1 MLTVGRC
8 GPLWQEEMA
17 TGAAS
22 GWPQLGRREM
32 SLPVCLSLCLPAS
45 TWDGNSHGNSGVA
58 ATGRGDRKCEG
69 LEKENA
75 KSPRKLVYEGRGEGE
90 SMVRREEE

>member
-1 MLTVGRC
+1 
-8 GPLWQEEMA
+8 
-17 TGAAS
+17 
-22 GWPQLGRREM
+22 
-32 SLPVCLSLCLPAS
+32 
-45 TWDGNSHGNSGVA
+45 VA